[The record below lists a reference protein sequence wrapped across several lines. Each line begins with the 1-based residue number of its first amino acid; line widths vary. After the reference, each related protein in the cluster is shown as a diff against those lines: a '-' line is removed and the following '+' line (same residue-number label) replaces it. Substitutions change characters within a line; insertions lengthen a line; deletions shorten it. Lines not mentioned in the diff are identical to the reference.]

1 MSDAQLISLL
11 TEYAQNPARTLEEV
25 AIKLQLSLAH
35 ARRLMK
41 KFAYAMAS
49 AVEDKDYPRKPA
61 EKLGI
66 SEDIAIALESHV
78 DQYADMKI
86 LEELKRRGPSFNAN
100 QMGGMAAD
108 MVGGGGM
115 DDESNATALSGSTPT
130 KILHYILTY
139 LYRKKVN
146 HYEARAFI
154 DLFRL
159 DEEMFMNQPIKLEQ
173 KLRDQFGNTVGTAI
187 FSQFYDMVQTR
198 LGPSQQFGGPQ
209 WGGGG
214 GFGNFSGGGS
224 PPPSGGYSG
233 GSRGYS
239 NSYTSFYQAK
249 GVIPSGVDPE
259 SPEARRAIEE
269 YENEKRE
276 RRQQEAIA
284 NQMKQLL
291 NARMTEMIDP
301 KNMYGGGGGG
311 MGGMGGMMNGIGI
324 APYIA
329 SGNIRMV
336 IREGQNGKP
345 EQVLEAITPGSGHL
359 ADGGGDPTTNA
370 MQKMYETMTA
380 NNNQMNQFIQPV
392 LQQLVQKGMGGGGFD
407 MSNPVSM
414 IQAFKEVANAINPP
428 GQVQQSIDMARLMI
442 AEKRIENDKDV
453 ALKTLESKRVD
464 ENADKSW
471 AHEQEK
477 MSFERQNTLVDT
489 VVNQGLKS
497 FGPIIEAIVAA
508 KLGPKMP
515 PGMMP
520 NGAGGMPPEGAVPDG
535 YYGGGGAGG
544 AGGGPSPDAP
554 PMRMPGRQV
563 DEEDLL
569 RYTAGQGAGA
579 GAANMTEGQRAVME
593 AARMEKEARERLDR
607 QEMERQQ
614 AWAAVSRAKTYTP
627 QDFTAFTDDQLDAY
641 EQEGRSWRDSAD
653 NFNDAVRKAKYERML
668 TAKRRGEAV
677 VPTLSQPI
685 ASPGGITPAPQ
696 GFGGAHSPGPDPDDE
711 FLQNARD
718 IGAPDQ
724 SPPPGANKPPPQFVK
739 SREPGVPEPMMDLAD
754 PTNEETDEVVAEVE
768 AEEAEEKGEY
778 EESEV
783 EFIDRGDIA

>member
-1 MSDAQLISLL
+1 MSDAQLTGLL
-11 TEYAQNPARTLEEV
+11 MEYAQNPARTLEEV

-49 AVEDKDYPRKPA
+49 TVEDKDYPRKAA

-66 SEDIAIALESHV
+66 SEDIALALESHV

-108 MVGGGGM
+108 TLGGPGGM
-115 DDESNATALSGSTPT
+115 DDETNANALSGSTPT

-198 LGPSQQFGGPQ
+198 LGPSSQFGGPQ

-214 GFGNFSGGGS
+214 GGGNFTAGSGQWN
-224 PPPSGGYSG
+224 SGGYSG
-233 GSRGYS
+233 GSRQS
-239 NSYTSFYQAK
+239 SSSFTSFYQAK
-249 GVIPSGVDPE
+249 GVIPSGVDPD

-301 KNMYGGGGGG
+301 KNMYGGGGMG
-311 MGGMGGMMNGIGI
+311 GGMGGMMNGIGI

-345 EQVLEAITPGSGHL
+345 EQVLEAITPNGHL

-370 MQKMYETMTA
+370 MQKMYETMMT
-380 NNNQMNQFIQPV
+380 NNNQMNQFVQPV

-442 AEKRIENDKDV
+442 AEKRIESDKDV
-453 ALKTLESKRVD
+453 ALKTLESRRAD
-464 ENADKSW
+464 DNAAKSW
-471 AHEQEK
+471 DHEQEK
-477 MSFERQNTLVDT
+477 MSWERQNNMIDT

-515 PGMMP
+515 PGMM
-520 NGAGGMPPEGAVPDG
+520 
-535 YYGGGGAGG
+535 GGGGAPPPPGDG
-544 AGGGPSPDAP
+544 YYPDQGPSPGGAS

-563 DEEDLL
+563 DEEDLK
-569 RYTAGQGAGA
+569 YTAGQGASTGP
-579 GAANMTEGQRAVME
+579 ANMTEGQRAVLE
-593 AARMEKEARERLDR
+593 AARAEKEARERLDR

-627 QDFTAFTDDQLDAY
+627 NDFTSFTDEQLDAY

-653 NFNDAVRKAKYERML
+653 NFNDAVRKAKYDRML
-668 TAKRRGEAV
+668 TAKRRGDAV
-677 VPTLSQPI
+677 VPTLHQPVG
-685 ASPGGITPAPQ
+685 APGGITPPQ
-696 GFGGAHSPGPDPDDE
+696 AVGQPDPDE
-711 FLQNARD
+711 EYLANARD

-724 SPPPGANKPPPQFVK
+724 SPGPGANKPPPHFVK
-739 SREPGVPEPMMDLAD
+739 SREIGAPEAVMDLAD
-754 PTNEETDEVVAEVE
+754 PSDDETDEVVAEVE

-783 EFIDRGDIA
+783 EFVDKGDIA